1 MAMAP
6 VARTVR
12 RFPRTSR
19 NCDGGETSSF
29 KNGKRLLG
37 SCGSGP
43 HVPGNQIAKARSVLR
58 IEGPEPPRR
67 SSAGPAW
74 IGRSLLKA

>member
-1 MAMAP
+1 MTRPDLPQRPGQARPRGTIAGD
-6 VARTVR
+6 VARDKNR
-12 RFPRTSR
+12 
-19 NCDGGETSSF
+19 DGATHSAPF
-29 KNGKRLLG
+29 L
-37 SCGSGP
+37 
-43 HVPGNQIAKARSVLR
+43 ARSVLR